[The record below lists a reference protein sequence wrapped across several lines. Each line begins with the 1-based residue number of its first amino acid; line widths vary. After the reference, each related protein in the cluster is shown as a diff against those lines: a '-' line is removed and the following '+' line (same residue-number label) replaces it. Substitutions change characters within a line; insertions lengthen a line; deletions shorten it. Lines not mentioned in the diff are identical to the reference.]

1 MMTLY
6 MELQKITYE
15 LPLTELIRL
24 SLRLENLFSRL
35 DIVFA
40 CNPEK
45 QTQTLIALLI
55 DILNVL
61 DRPDLKGKFA
71 KEFYR
76 LITVFEK
83 LEGDSN
89 ANQDALAETLEQ
101 LRTLTKY
108 FVNVPGKIAQSL
120 RNNELIAIIRQN
132 FLKLGGSSIFDAP
145 PYFYWLEQPWET
157 QEKQIN
163 HWLLAFAEIR
173 EATELLLKIVRHSSE
188 PRSVSATRGFY
199 HETLDPHAACQ
210 LIRVTLPKNTKIYPE
225 ISAGKH
231 GVSLR
236 LMKHVAKDKPV
247 QSEKNISF
255 TLTTCTI

>member
-1 MMTLY
+1 M
-6 MELQKITYE
+6 
-15 LPLTELIRL
+15 IRL

-157 QEKQIN
+157 QENKLIIGCSPLQKFVKQPNYCSRLYVIAQN
-163 HWLLAFAEIR
+163 
-173 EATELLLKIVRHSSE
+173 
-188 PRSVSATRGFY
+188 
-199 HETLDPHAACQ
+199 LDPF
-210 LIRVTLPKNTKIYPE
+210 
-225 ISAGKH
+225 
-231 GVSLR
+231 LR
-236 LMKHVAKDKPV
+236 RADFIMKH
-247 QSEKNISF
+247 
-255 TLTTCTI
+255 